1 MWHAAFSHCPIA
13 ADDDPKGP
21 TVSDLPSSAKV
32 VVIGAGIV
40 GNSVVKHLAALG
52 WTDILQIDKG
62 PLPNPGGSTG
72 HASNFIFPVD
82 HNKEMAML
90 TLDSQRQYE
99 EMGVSTTS
107 GGIEVARTEERMEEF
122 RRRMTSAK
130 AWGIDSRLLTP
141 AEIKAMVPY
150 IDETILVGGWYSPT
164 VSVVDSLQAGTL
176 MRQFALDKGV
186 LTVSP
191 VTEVNDITVDNGK
204 VTGVATDKG
213 HVAAEHVVIAC
224 GVWSP
229 RIAAMAEATIPL
241 TPAVH
246 QMIDVG
252 PIEILQETNNEIGYP
267 IIRDM
272 DTFCYERQ
280 TGGSM
285 EVGSY
290 AHRPIF
296 HHPNTIP
303 SIEES
308 RLSPTELP
316 LTEDDFDPQ
325 LEQAIEL
332 MPMLGD
338 AEIKYGIN
346 GLLSLT
352 PDAMPLVGES
362 VEVKNLWSCAAIW
375 IKEGPGTGRALAE
388 WMTHGYPEI
397 DPHASDV
404 ARFYGFQ
411 RTEEHIL
418 DRCSEH
424 FNKTYGIVHPREQ
437 WDSRRNRR
445 ISSFHE
451 RTKALGAV
459 YFEAGGWERP
469 HWYESNQDLLDEYAG
484 QLPAPR
490 EHEWDS
496 RWWSPIQNAEHLAMR
511 DSVAM
516 VDLTAFA
523 IFDVTGPG
531 AVDYMNHMTVNQVD
545 RPVGSA
551 VYTPLLNEL
560 GGFRSDLTVLR
571 MGDEHY
577 RVVTG
582 GFDGPRDNYWF
593 RKWLPEDGSV
603 TFEDNTESLCT
614 IGVWG
619 PNARKLVEKVADGD
633 VSNEGFPYG
642 QVRQMN
648 IAGVAVT
655 MLRISY
661 VGELGWEI
669 TCDMVHGLAL
679 WDALREAGQEF
690 GVTPVGAGVYG
701 TSGRLEKGYRLM
713 GAELESEYNPVEAG
727 LARPRVK
734 SADFIGKGAYLAA
747 RDEEPAA
754 HMCTLT
760 VENHR
765 SESGVARHMMG
776 GNEPILTLDGER
788 ILDSHGRVSRVTS
801 AGMGPSVGK
810 FLLLA
815 YLPPEHA
822 IEGTELQVMYQNE
835 LFPVKVAR
843 VGSQPLFDPDDARM
857 KA

>member
-1 MWHAAFSHCPIA
+1 M
-13 ADDDPKGP
+13 
-21 TVSDLPSSAKV
+21 SDLPSSAKV
-32 VVIGAGIV
+32 VVVGAGIV
-40 GNSVVKHLAALG
+40 GNAVVKHLAALG
-52 WTDILQIDKG
+52 WTNILQIDKG

-99 EMGVSTTS
+99 EMGVNTFS

-130 AWGIDSRLLTP
+130 AWGIDSEMLTP
-141 AEIKAMVPY
+141 DQVKEKVPF
-150 IDETILVGGWYSPT
+150 IDETVLVGGWYCPS

-176 MRQFALDKGV
+176 MRQYALDKGA
-186 LTVSP
+186 LSISP
-191 VTEVNDITVDNGK
+191 VTEVLNIK
-204 VTGVATDKG
+204 VEDGQVAGVETDKG
-213 HVAAEHVVIAC
+213 YVVAEHVVIAC

-229 RIAAMAEATIPL
+229 RIAEMAGATIPL

-252 PIEILQETNNEIGYP
+252 PIEVLQETNNEIGYP
-267 IIRDM
+267 IVRDM

-303 SIEES
+303 SIEAS

-362 VEVKNLWSCAAIW
+362 VEVRNLWSCAAIW
-375 IKEGPGTGRALAE
+375 IKEGPGTGKAIAE
-388 WMTHGYPEI
+388 WMTYGYPEI

-404 ARFYGFQ
+404 SRFYESQ
-411 RTEEHIL
+411 RSEEHIL
-418 DRCSEH
+418 DRCAEH

-437 WDSRRNRR
+437 WASRRDLHM
-445 ISSFHE
+445 SSLHE
-451 RTKALGAV
+451 RTSALGAV
-459 YFEAGGWERP
+459 FFEAGKWERP
-469 HWYESNQDLLDEYAG
+469 HWYESNEGLLEKYAG
-484 QLPAPR
+484 QLPEAR

-511 DSVAM
+511 DSVGM

-523 IFDVTGPG
+523 MFDVTGPG

-545 RPVGSA
+545 RPIGSGI
-551 VYTPLLNEL
+551 YTPLLNEL

-571 MGDEHY
+571 MGDDHY

-582 GFDGPRDNYWF
+582 GFDGPRDSYWF
-593 RKWLPEDGSV
+593 QKWLPVDGSV
-603 TFEDNTESLCT
+603 TFEDITDQVCT
-614 IGVWG
+614 VGVWG

-633 VSNEGFPYG
+633 VSNDAFPYG
-642 QVRQMN
+642 KVREMN
-648 IAGVAVT
+648 IGGVAVT

-669 TCDMVHGLAL
+669 TCAMEDGPAL
-679 WDALREAGQEF
+679 WDALWEAGQEF
-690 GVTPVGAGVYG
+690 GVAPIGAGVYG

-734 SADFIGKGAYLAA
+734 SADFIGKAAYLKA
-747 RDEEPAA
+747 RDEEVAA
-754 HMCTLT
+754 QVCTLT
-760 VENHR
+760 VESHR
-765 SESGVARHMMG
+765 SSSGVSRQMMG

-801 AGMGPSVGK
+801 AGMGPSVGRY
-810 FLLLA
+810 LLLA

-822 IEGTELQVMYQNE
+822 VEGTDLQVMYQNE

-843 VGSQPLFDPDDARM
+843 VGSQPLFDPDDDRM
-857 KA
+857 KV